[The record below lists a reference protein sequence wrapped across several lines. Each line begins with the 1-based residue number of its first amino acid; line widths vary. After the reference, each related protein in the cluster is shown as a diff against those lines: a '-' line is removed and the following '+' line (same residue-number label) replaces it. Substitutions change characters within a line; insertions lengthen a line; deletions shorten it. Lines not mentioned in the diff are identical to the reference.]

1 MQDTIVQ
8 YDKWSSI
15 KKYSSIDMIKLVA
28 GILFLCSSLLKAV
41 IRIVVPYFALREFL
55 LTLGYDLV
63 LLLLIAI
70 AYLDRG
76 FRKRKL
82 RVWPIYLFSL
92 VAIVGSLVFNPEY
105 SEWFN
110 HEEYGMDI
118 RFWHLTCA
126 MWGLLIFG
134 LFTDKRKLLT
144 MLVYSCRLN
153 MLWHLY
159 EYRQYLIRGYWLAY
173 SGSGELM
180 RLDYGLGY
188 GYRVVI
194 CVVLFL
200 GLYVYNKRLVDL
212 ISFIVTLLLTI
223 VCGSRG
229 PLICIAA
236 AVVILYISKWREKK
250 ALAFRFI
257 SILILLIL
265 GLTVLVVGLPVLS
278 NGLMVLL
285 RRSNLSGRAIQ
296 MLLSGTITDDSG
308 RSDIYD
314 IAFNM
319 IRNGGLF
326 GYGFYGDRYIIGR
339 TWHYGYP
346 HNIFLEWMIQFGP
359 ILGGILSGVLLYNI
373 LRMLIRCEDTTWQLL
388 LLVTFTSSIK
398 LCMSDSFWYYW
409 PFWGLLAVLGLWH
422 KEWRRTVQRKKARIR
437 LSIR

>member
-1 MQDTIVQ
+1 MQDTIVL

-15 KKYSSIDMIKLVA
+15 KKYSSIDYIKLVA
-28 GILFLCSSLLKAV
+28 GILFLCSAMVKGVLRFV
-41 IRIVVPYFALREFL
+41 IPYFALREFL
-55 LTLGYDLV
+55 ITLGYDLV

-82 RVWPIYLFSL
+82 RVWPIYVFALGF
-92 VAIVGSLVFNPEY
+92 IFWSLVFNPEY
-105 SEWFN
+105 SDWFN

-126 MWGLLIFG
+126 IWGLLVFG

-144 MLVYSCRLN
+144 VLVYACRLN

-159 EYRQYLIRGYWLAY
+159 EYREYLIRGYWLAY
-173 SGSGELM
+173 IGDGTLQ

-194 CVVLFL
+194 CVVMFL
-200 GLYVYNKRLVDL
+200 GLYIYDKKIIDL
-212 ISFIVTLLLTI
+212 ISFVITLLLTI

-229 PLICIAA
+229 PLICIAS

-250 ALAFRFI
+250 AQLFRFC

-265 GLTVLVVGLPVLS
+265 GLTVMVVGLPVLS
-278 NGLMVLL
+278 NGLMVML
-285 RRSNLSGRAIQ
+285 RRTNLSGRAIQ
-296 MLLSGTITDDSG
+296 MLLSGTITEDSG
-308 RSDIYD
+308 RSDIYN
-314 IAFNM
+314 IAFDM
-319 IRNGGLF
+319 IRNGGPL
-326 GYGFYGDRYIIGR
+326 GYGFYGDRYVIGR

-346 HNIFLEWMIQFGP
+346 HNIFLEWLIEFGP
-359 ILGGILSGVLLYNI
+359 ILGGLLSVALLYNI
-373 LRMLIRCEDTTWQLL
+373 LRMYIRCEDSTWQLL

-398 LCMSDSFWYYW
+398 LWLSDSFWYFW
-409 PFWGLLAVLGLWH
+409 PLWGLLAVLGLWN
-422 KEWRRTVQRKKARIR
+422 KEWRRTGQRKKPLIR
-437 LSIR
+437 LKI